1 MIKIFCFPETRE
13 KYGGGHLI
21 RQSTLVKYLR
31 SQKTSAFL
39 CLPQKYEHPN
49 VNYKF
54 SLRLKKEYNLF
65 YNLNEK
71 SLKKICK
78 DNFIIVDSYD
88 TEFTKKILK
97 EIESPKQVFLFNDSI
112 QKKPIEKKGILII
125 PNILL
130 SSENSNNNFL
140 SGKNFVILDPIFLLT
155 KNKRKEVLKI
165 RLNRLKNC
173 LEKKKELKILLS
185 FGGSDQKIK
194 KKQISLILHFL
205 EKIKVIF
212 NIQIF
217 TLGKTAENIMHSF
230 KAKIINLEW
239 MDIKDL
245 KKTYLD
251 IDFYIG
257 SIGYSMWERA
267 SMILP
272 SFVIPI
278 TANQKHYLQ
287 VGEEIGVHKKIPE
300 NLNFSAVEL
309 INILGNIQ
317 ISSKKLSFNLNGYK
331 KLFVN
336 A

>member
-1 MIKIFCFPETRE
+1 
-13 KYGGGHLI
+13 
-21 RQSTLVKYLR
+21 
-31 SQKTSAFL
+31 
-39 CLPQKYEHPN
+39 
-49 VNYKF
+49 
-54 SLRLKKEYNLF
+54 
-65 YNLNEK
+65 
-71 SLKKICK
+71 
-78 DNFIIVDSYD
+78 
-88 TEFTKKILK
+88 
-97 EIESPKQVFLFNDSI
+97 
-112 QKKPIEKKGILII
+112 
-125 PNILL
+125 
-130 SSENSNNNFL
+130 
-140 SGKNFVILDPIFLLT
+140 
-155 KNKRKEVLKI
+155 
-165 RLNRLKNC
+165 
-173 LEKKKELKILLS
+173 
-185 FGGSDQKIK
+185 
-194 KKQISLILHFL
+194 
-205 EKIKVIF
+205 
-212 NIQIF
+212 
-217 TLGKTAENIMHSF
+217 MHSF

-331 KLFVN
+331 TICKRMKKLFATKKLTKFYEKNVSTHGPN
-336 A
+336 ENGAGWGSSRKHNIRLKAIISFYEKHSIIGHSLLDIDAGTVSY